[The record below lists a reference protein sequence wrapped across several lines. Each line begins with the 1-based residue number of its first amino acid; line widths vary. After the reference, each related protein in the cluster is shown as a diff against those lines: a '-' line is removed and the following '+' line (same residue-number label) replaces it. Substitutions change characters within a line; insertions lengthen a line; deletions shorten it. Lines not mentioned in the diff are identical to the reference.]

1 MGKNK
6 TGKYLKYAIGEIILV
21 VIGILIALQLNT
33 WNQEREN
40 RKQEVLLLTQL
51 LNEYSNNLKQLNTK
65 IESRNDILRSCLKL
79 LNYRKLKENEINI
92 DTVNLHIS
100 RTLTRPTFD
109 PDLGVTNELTNSGN
123 LYLLTNLELRN
134 GLTSF
139 PSFLD
144 ELDEEELV
152 IYNLVEERYF
162 PFLIANYQIGPIVK
176 NFLTDA
182 SFMDKNLLNIS
193 LSERTEWPEDLLE
206 VTSPIDLINNPDM
219 TDYLTLMWANTD
231 YTNAQSIGVKIK
243 IESIVSLINEELR
256 KKTPKG

>member
-1 MGKNK
+1 MKKNK
-6 TGKYLKYAIGEIILV
+6 TGKYLKYAIGEIVLV

-33 WNQEREN
+33 WNQDRQN

-51 LNEYSNNLKQLNTK
+51 LNEYTNNLNQLDIK
-65 IESRNDILRSCLKL
+65 IESRNDILKSSLKL
-79 LNYRKLKENEINI
+79 LTYRNLKEDQLNI

-109 PDLGVTNELTNSGN
+109 PDLGVTDELTNSGN

-134 GLTSF
+134 SITSF

-144 ELDEEELV
+144 ELEEEELV
-152 IYNLVEERYF
+152 IFNLVEDRYF
-162 PFLIANYQIGPIVK
+162 PFLIANYQIGPVVK
-176 NFLTDA
+176 NFLTDF
-182 SFMDKNLLNIS
+182 SFMDRNLLNIS
-193 LSERTEWPEDLLE
+193 ARTEWPEDLLE

-231 YTNAQSIGVKIK
+231 YTNAQSVGVKIK
-243 IESIVSLINEELR
+243 IESIISLINEELR
-256 KKTPKG
+256 KKR

>member
-1 MGKNK
+1 MEKNK
-6 TGKYLKYAIGEIILV
+6 TGKYLKYAIGEIVLV

-33 WNQEREN
+33 WNQDHQN

-51 LNEYSNNLKQLNTK
+51 LNEYTNNLNQLDIK
-65 IESRNDILRSCLKL
+65 IESRNDILKSSLKL
-79 LNYRKLKENEINI
+79 LTYRNLKEDQLNI

-134 GLTSF
+134 SITSF

-144 ELDEEELV
+144 ELEEEELV
-152 IYNLVEERYF
+152 IFNLVEDRYF
-162 PFLIANYQIGPIVK
+162 PFLIANYQIGPVVK
-176 NFLTDA
+176 NFLTDF
-182 SFMDKNLLNIS
+182 SFMDRNLLNIS
-193 LSERTEWPEDLLE
+193 ARTEWPEDLLE

-231 YTNAQSIGVKIK
+231 YTNAQSVGVKIK
-243 IESIVSLINEELR
+243 IESIISLINEELR
-256 KKTPKG
+256 KKR

>member
-1 MGKNK
+1 MEKNK
-6 TGKYLKYAIGEIILV
+6 TGKYLKYAIGEIVLV

-33 WNQEREN
+33 WNQDRQN

-51 LNEYSNNLKQLNTK
+51 LNEYTNNLNQLDIK
-65 IESRNDILRSCLKL
+65 IESRNDILKSSLKL
-79 LNYRKLKENEINI
+79 LTYRNLKEDQLNI

-109 PDLGVTNELTNSGN
+109 PDLGVTDELTNSGN

-134 GLTSF
+134 SITSF

-144 ELDEEELV
+144 ELEEEELV
-152 IYNLVEERYF
+152 IFNLVEDRYF
-162 PFLIANYQIGPIVK
+162 PFLIANYQIGPVVK
-176 NFLTDA
+176 NFLTDF
-182 SFMDKNLLNIS
+182 SFMDRNLLNIS
-193 LSERTEWPEDLLE
+193 ARTEWPEDLLE

-231 YTNAQSIGVKIK
+231 YTNAQSVGVKIK
-243 IESIVSLINEELR
+243 IESIISLINEELR
-256 KKTPKG
+256 KKR